1 MNKSIKRL
9 LAFILVTIITSSQVF
24 GASYI
29 YKVDKESSSVEKIAP
44 IESSISTLSPPE
56 FNFQSV
62 SQILI
67 EPTTG
72 TVLYANNENERLL
85 PASVTKIMSLL
96 LIMEQIDSGKLAYTD
111 KIKCSENASKMGG
124 SQIWFKEGEELTVED
139 CLKAICVVSAND
151 VTLKL

>member
-44 IESSISTLSPPE
+44 IESSISTSLTLSPPE

-85 PASVTKIMSLL
+85 PASVTKVMT
-96 LIMEQIDSGKLAYTD
+96 Y
-111 KIKCSENASKMGG
+111 
-124 SQIWFKEGEELTVED
+124 
-139 CLKAICVVSAND
+139 
-151 VTLKL
+151 